1 MPFAFSLLPES
12 LFSSH
17 RLNILSTQST
27 PFTSLRYPTHITNLL
42 PSVQRLLALNRTL
55 TNTNYQTP
63 THTSSKM
70 SSRYSNAK
78 PVVHQAPASIN
89 SGYSASS
96 GSYGSSR
103 SSSTVRSVSP
113 SDEAYLRVYGAADH
127 QSTMRHTSS
136 GVTVINRRQTGYEAH
151 APSPT
156 YTGSYARA

>member
-1 MPFAFSLLPES
+1 MA
-12 LFSSH
+12 
-17 RLNILSTQST
+17 
-27 PFTSLRYPTHITNLL
+27 
-42 PSVQRLLALNRTL
+42 
-55 TNTNYQTP
+55 
-63 THTSSKM
+63 HTFKYKM
-70 SSRYSNAK
+70 SSRYSNTK

-96 GSYGSSR
+96 GGSYGSSR

>member
-1 MPFAFSLLPES
+1 
-12 LFSSH
+12 
-17 RLNILSTQST
+17 
-27 PFTSLRYPTHITNLL
+27 
-42 PSVQRLLALNRTL
+42 
-55 TNTNYQTP
+55 
-63 THTSSKM
+63 M

-96 GSYGSSR
+96 GG
-103 SSSTVRSVSP
+103 
-113 SDEAYLRVYGAADH
+113 SDETYLRVYGAADH

-136 GVTVINRRQTGYEAH
+136 GVTVINRHQTGYEAH